1 MPVRVTPQQA
11 TAKWLT
17 GISGANERMKQGALN
32 VQTAPGQLAAAA
44 ADKWLA
50 KVTAAKPKFIANSK
64 AVSLQDWQNSYI
76 NTGLP
81 RVTQGAQDKQA
92 KYTNAMG
99 PFFNYMNQG
108 LATIDKMPKNTIEDS
123 VQRAAAMIRWNAKYI
138 KGNAVAGG

>member
-32 VQTAPGQLAAAA
+32 VQQSPGELAAAA

-50 KVTAAKPKFIANSK
+50 RVTASKPKFIANSR
-64 AVSLQDWQNSYI
+64 AVSKEAWQNAYI
-76 NTGLP
+76 STGLP

-92 KYTNAMG
+92 KYTNAMTG
-99 PFFNYMNQG
+99 FFNYMNQG

-123 VQRAAAMIRWNAKYI
+123 IQRAAAMIRWNAKYI
-138 KGNAVAGG
+138 KGNQS

>member
-32 VQTAPGQLAAAA
+32 VKGSPGELAAAA

-50 KVTAAKPKFIANSK
+50 KVTAAKPKFIANSR
-64 AVSLQDWQNSYI
+64 AVSKEAWQKAYI
-76 NTGLP
+76 ETGLP

-92 KYTNAMG
+92 KYTNAMTG
-99 PFFNYMNQG
+99 FFAYMDRG
-108 LATIDKMPKNTIEDS
+108 LATIDAMPKNTIEDS
-123 VQRAAAMIRWNAKYI
+123 IQRAAAMIRWNSKYI
-138 KGNAVAGG
+138 RGNQG

>member
-17 GISGANERMKQGALN
+17 GLSGANDRMKQGALN
-32 VQTAPGQLAAAA
+32 VQTSPGELAAAA

-50 KVTAAKPKFIANSK
+50 RVTASKPKFIANSR
-64 AVSLQDWQNSYI
+64 AVSKEAWQNAYI

-92 KYTNAMG
+92 KYTNAMAS
-99 PFFNYMNQG
+99 FFNYMNQG
-108 LATIDKMPKNTIEDS
+108 LQTIDKMPKNTIEDS
-123 VQRAAAMIRWNAKYI
+123 IQRASAMIRWNAKYI
-138 KGNAVAGG
+138 KGNQG